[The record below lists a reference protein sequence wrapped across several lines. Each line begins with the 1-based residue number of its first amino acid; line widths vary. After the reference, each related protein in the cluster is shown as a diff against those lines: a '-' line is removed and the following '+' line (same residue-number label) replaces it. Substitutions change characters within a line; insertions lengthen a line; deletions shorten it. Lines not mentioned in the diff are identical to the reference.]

1 VCVHFPQNEFCF
13 GTRPHKFADEGL
25 WRSSEG
31 DMVEEHWIGHAPSTG
46 ETSARANGIRAGI
59 WDGATMRVLVV
70 EDDCALG
77 GFLLKG
83 LQLDGHDVEWVE
95 DGQLALDRMAD
106 RRPALLILDLS
117 LPKKDGT
124 EVLEAL
130 LGRFDG
136 MAVLVLTGR
145 CDLEVRIRCLN
156 LGADDCMLKPFN
168 LSELRARCRALL
180 RRREQ
185 YADPVLR
192 AGGLELNRIERKVMR
207 DGQPVDL
214 TMKEFALLE
223 FLLQHRGLCC
233 SRSELLREVWQMKA
247 DTGTNVVD
255 VYINYLRRKLSAAY
269 VMAHHIGE
277 GSDES
282 AGGPTAGDLASEL
295 IETVR
300 GEGYRLTEPVASF
313 ASVGASTR
321 KPVRSVRPGVAEGA
335 IAVGISG
342 WRA

>member
-1 VCVHFPQNEFCF
+1 
-13 GTRPHKFADEGL
+13 
-25 WRSSEG
+25 
-31 DMVEEHWIGHAPSTG
+31 
-46 ETSARANGIRAGI
+46 
-59 WDGATMRVLVV
+59 MRVLVV
-70 EDDCALG
+70 EDDCSLG
-77 GFLLKG
+77 GFLVKG
-83 LQLDGHDVEWVE
+83 LRLDGHEVEWVE
-95 DGQLALDRMAD
+95 DGQAALDRMAD
-106 RRPALLILDLS
+106 RRPALLVLDLS

-130 LGRFDG
+130 VGRFDG

-145 CDLEVRIRCLN
+145 CDLEVRIQCLN

-192 AGGLELNRIERKVMR
+192 VGGLELNRIERKVTR
-207 DGQPVDL
+207 DGQIVDL
-214 TMKEFALLE
+214 TTKEFALLE

-255 VYINYLRRKLSAAY
+255 VYINYLRRKLAAAY
-269 VMAHHIGE
+269 ATAHLGSAEPGESVAEIAIGE
-277 GSDES
+277 LG
-282 AGGPTAGDLASEL
+282 SEL

-300 GEGYRLTEPVASF
+300 GEGYRLSDSSASF
-313 ASVGASTR
+313 ARVGDATR
-321 KPVRSVRPGVAEGA
+321 KPVRSVRPVSAQESIVAG
-335 IAVGISG
+335 GSG

>member
-1 VCVHFPQNEFCF
+1 
-13 GTRPHKFADEGL
+13 
-25 WRSSEG
+25 
-31 DMVEEHWIGHAPSTG
+31 MVEEHWIGHAPLTG
-46 ETSARANGIRAGI
+46 ETSARATDTWG
-59 WDGATMRVLVV
+59 GATMRVLVV

-83 LQLDGHDVEWVE
+83 LTLDGHEVEWVE
-95 DGQLALDRMAD
+95 DGQSALDHMAD

-156 LGADDCMLKPFN
+156 LGADDCMLKPFS

-192 AGGLELNRIERKVMR
+192 VGGLELNRIERKVTR
-207 DGQPVDL
+207 DGQAVDL
-214 TMKEFALLE
+214 TTKEFALLE
-223 FLLQHRGLCC
+223 FLLQRRGLCC
-233 SRSELLREVWQMKA
+233 TRSELLREVWQMKA

-255 VYINYLRRKLSAAY
+255 VYINYLRRKLAAAYATAHHSGAESGESAAGT
-269 VMAHHIGE
+269 A
-277 GSDES
+277 
-282 AGGPTAGDLASEL
+282 AGGLSSEL

-300 GEGYRLTEPVASF
+300 GEGYRLSDASASF
-313 ASVGASTR
+313 ASVGGTTR
-321 KPVRSVRPGVAEGA
+321 KPVRSVRPVAEQGA
-335 IAVGISG
+335 MVAGGLG

>member
-1 VCVHFPQNEFCF
+1 MLL
-13 GTRPHKFADEGL
+13 R
-25 WRSSEG
+25 
-31 DMVEEHWIGHAPSTG
+31 
-46 ETSARANGIRAGI
+46 RAKPVQGPRVY

-83 LQLDGHDVEWVE
+83 LKLDGHEVEWVE
-95 DGQLALDRMAD
+95 DGQSALDRMAD

-124 EVLEAL
+124 EVLEEL

-192 AGGLELNRIERKVMR
+192 VGGLELNRMERKVTR
-207 DGQPVDL
+207 DGQIVDL
-214 TMKEFALLE
+214 TTKEFALLE

-255 VYINYLRRKLSAAY
+255 VYINYLRRKLATAYAMAHGQISESGESAAGSA
-269 VMAHHIGE
+269 VGE
-277 GSDES
+277 L
-282 AGGPTAGDLASEL
+282 GPEL

-300 GEGYRLTEPVASF
+300 GEGYRLAEPVASF
-313 ASVGASTR
+313 PSIGSSIR
-321 KPVRSVRPGVAEGA
+321 KPVRSVRPEPLQGSIA
-335 IAVGISG
+335 AVGSG